1 MTTPKDPTLD
11 NTPLTSPFHRGE
23 QAVQSRLGVR
33 EKMERFGSRVIRDH
47 MPEQHRDFY
56 QQLPFV
62 FVGHGDKTGWP
73 WASILFNKPGFITS
87 SNNQT
92 LHINATPIAGDPLT
106 HALEEKTRL
115 GLLGIELT
123 SRRRNRIAAH
133 ITEVS
138 NNKITLSVDQ
148 AFGNCPQYI
157 QDRELVRLPPSSIT
171 PPKVTKLASFDQ
183 HAQDLIKKSDT
194 FFVASYANS
203 GNDAV
208 SDGADVSHRGGRP
221 GFIRV
226 DNENTLTIPDYLG
239 NFHFNT
245 LGNFVE
251 NPKAGLLFLDFETGN
266 VFTVTGS
273 VEIIWDDIKSD
284 SPDAEFFEGA
294 ERLWKFHIDHG
305 YWIQNGLSL
314 RWKLNDFSPN
324 SLLTGTWDDAK
335 KLRQAEAQKNQWLP
349 YTVTDVINESSVI
362 KSFHLLP
369 QGHQKPTF
377 IPGQF
382 LTIKSNINDHDQI
395 RTYTI
400 SSAPA
405 DNMLRI
411 SIKRETS
418 PNKSTST
425 ESLPDGIFSNY
436 AHDNIVAGD
445 TILAKAP
452 SGAFTFDASI
462 QRPAVLLAAGI
473 GITPMISMARHT
485 LVEALRTRYI
495 RPLTLIT
502 SARNTHQRAFFG
514 ELNDLVGKSGGQI
527 RNFWALSQTNKTDIA
542 GKDFHQQ
549 GRISAELLQAVLPL
563 DDYDFYLCGPS
574 GFMQSMYDMLRKLG
588 VSDARIAAEEFG
600 PASLTRD
607 HDEATVTFTPRPSAK
622 EAIIEFTDSNVEQ
635 AWSEGDGSL
644 LELAEAHGFTPEFG
658 CRSGQCGA
666 CKTKIISGEVSYQTE
681 HSSVVNDGEVLL
693 CCAVPAKVEGDDV
706 ARLAIKL

>member
-1 MTTPKDPTLD
+1 MTTPKTPTLD
-11 NTPLTSPFHRGE
+11 TPSPFHRGE
-23 QAVQSRLGVR
+23 QAAQTRLGVR
-33 EKMERFGSRVIRDH
+33 DKMERFGSRVIRDH

-56 QQLPFV
+56 QQLPFI
-62 FVGHGDKTGWP
+62 FIGHSDKTGWP
-73 WASILFNKPGFITS
+73 WASFLFNNPGFITS
-87 SNNQT
+87 SNNKT
-92 LHINATPIAGDPLT
+92 LNINASPIKGDPLNN
-106 HALEEKTRL
+106 ALEEKARL

-123 SRRRNRIAAH
+123 SRRRNRMAAH
-133 ITEVS
+133 ITETS
-138 NNKITLSVDQ
+138 NNQITLCVDQ

-157 QDRELVRLPPSSIT
+157 QDRELIKLAPSSI
-171 PPKVTKLASFDQ
+171 PQPEVTKLTTFDQ
-183 HAQDLIKKSDT
+183 QAQELIKKSDT

-203 GNDAV
+203 GENVA

-226 DNENTLTIPDYLG
+226 DNENTLTTPDYLG

-245 LGNFVE
+245 FGNFVE
-251 NPKAGLLFLDFETGN
+251 NPKAGLLFIDFETGN
-266 VFTVTGS
+266 VFTVTGT

-284 SPDAEFFEGA
+284 SPDATFFEGA

-305 YWIQNGLSL
+305 YWIKSGLPL

-324 SLLTGTWDDAK
+324 SLLTGTWDEAE
-335 KLRQAEAQKNQWLP
+335 KLRQAETQKNQWLP
-349 YTVTDVINESSVI
+349 YTVSDVISESSVI

-382 LTIKSNINDHDQI
+382 LTVKSDINGHEQI

-405 DNMLRI
+405 DNRLRI

-418 PNKSTST
+418 PNQGTPT
-425 ESLPDGIFSNY
+425 EVLPNGIFSNF
-436 AHDNIVAGD
+436 AHDNIKPGD

-452 SGAFTFDASI
+452 SGAFTFDASV

-502 SARNTHQRAFFG
+502 SARDKYQRAFFD
-514 ELNDLVGKSGGQI
+514 ELNEIADKSGEQI
-527 RNFWALSQTNKTDIA
+527 RNFWALSQTDKTDIA
-542 GKDFHQQ
+542 GKDVHQQ

-563 DDYDFYLCGPS
+563 DDYDFFLCGPS
-574 GFMQSMYDMLRKLG
+574 GFMQSMYDMIRGLG

-607 HDEATVTFTPRPSAK
+607 HDEATVTFTPRPAAK

-644 LELAEAHGFTPEFG
+644 LEFAEAHGFTPEFG

-666 CKTKIISGEVSYQTE
+666 CKTQLISGEVSYQTE
-681 HSSVVNDGEVLL
+681 HSSAVNDDEVLL
-693 CCAVPAKVEGDDV
+693 CCAIPAEIKGEDI
-706 ARLAIKL
+706 ARLVIKL